1 MPIAVKWFSS
11 DMRGAPTISGTP
23 GSRIAALDA
32 CLITGFGA
40 VTATGITVSGGIA
53 TATLPSGQT
62 FAQHAVVL
70 VSGATPSA
78 LNGEA
83 RVLTTSSTQITFAT
97 TAADGAATGTIEIRY
112 APVGGWDKV
121 FTGTNKAVYRSADVT
136 GPRHYLRVDDAG
148 TTTARVRGYESMTDV
163 DTGTGPFPTDALMS
177 GGGYW
182 WGSSVASSAAV
193 RWKLFADS
201 RVLLPAIAPYS
212 HNSATNIAAPL
223 RGFGDPI
230 ALRPG
235 GDNWC
240 TFLSAGGTAPHYY
253 GPQGALDGGNPS
265 ANSAAGLCVAAR
277 AWQGLG
283 GAVALNPVPLT
294 GGSQASGA
302 DNALGA
308 FPSEIDGELKISPM
322 LLVEVG
328 TGKPPRARVPGVWHI
343 SQTGAY
349 GPLGDGN
356 LLAGAGDLAG
366 RTLMCVAT
374 TGGYVSDPA
383 NAAYLVDITGP
394 WR

>member
-1 MPIAVKWFSS
+1 MSIAVKWFDST
-11 DMRGAPTISGTP
+11 MRGAPTISGTA

-78 LNGEA
+78 LNGEH
-83 RVLTTSSTQITFAT
+83 RVLTSSSTQITFAT

-136 GPRHYLRVDDAG
+136 GPRHYLRVDDTG
-148 TTTARVRGYESMTDV
+148 TTAARVRGYESMTDV
-163 DTGTGPFPTDALMS
+163 DTGTGPFPTDAIMT

-182 WGSSVASSAAV
+182 WGSPVASSAAV

-212 HNSATNIAAPL
+212 HNSATAIAAPL

-240 TFLSAGGTAPHYY
+240 TFLSAAGSTMSNP
-253 GPQGALDGGNPS
+253 PQGALDGGNPAAS
-265 ANSAAGLCVAAR
+265 PTAGLSVAPR

-283 GAVALNPVPLT
+283 SAVALSPGALT
-294 GGSQASGA
+294 GGTLPSGA
-302 DNALGA
+302 EPALGA

-322 LLVEVG
+322 LLFE

-349 GPLGDGN
+349 GPLNDGDM
-356 LLAGAGDLAG
+356 LAGEGDLAG

-374 TGGYVSDPA
+374 GNGSSSGAA
-383 NAAYLVDITGP
+383 NAVYLVDITGP

>member
-11 DMRGAPTISGTP
+11 DMRGAPTINGTA

-32 CLITGFGA
+32 CLLTGFGP
-40 VTATGITVSGGIA
+40 VTATSVTVSGGIA
-53 TATLPSGQT
+53 TATLPSGQS

-70 VSGATPSA
+70 ISGATPSA
-78 LNGEA
+78 LDGEA

-112 APVGGWDKV
+112 APVGEWEKV
-121 FTGTNKAVYRSADVT
+121 YTGTNKAVYRSLEAT
-136 GPRHYLRVDDAG
+136 GARHYLRVDDTGA
-148 TTTARVRGYESMTDV
+148 TVARVRGYESMTDV
-163 DTGTGPFPTDALMS
+163 DTGAGPFPSDAIIS

-182 WGSSVASSAAV
+182 WGSGAASSAPV

-212 HNSATNIAAPL
+212 HSSTTNIAAPL

-240 TFLSAGGTAPHYY
+240 TFLSAGGSVIGST
-253 GPQGALDGGNPS
+253 PQSALDGGSPNAS
-265 ANSAAGLCVAAR
+265 SVAGLSAAAR

-283 GAVALNPVPLT
+283 GAVEVRPFPLT
-294 GGSQASGA
+294 GGTSASGTDA
-302 DNALGA
+302 ALGA

-322 LLVEVG
+322 LLFEAG
-328 TGKPPRARVPGVWHI
+328 TGKPPRARVPGGWHI

-349 GPLGDGN
+349 GLLNDGD
-356 LLAGAGDLAG
+356 LLSGAGDLAG

-374 TGGYVSDPA
+374 GNGSLSNAA
-383 NAAYLVDITGP
+383 NAVYLVDITGP

>member
-1 MPIAVKWFSS
+1 MPFAVKWFDST
-11 DMRGAPTISGTP
+11 MRGAPTISGTA

-32 CLITGFGA
+32 CLITGFGP
-40 VTATGITVSGGIA
+40 VTPIGITVSGGIA
-53 TATLPSGQT
+53 TATLPSGQS

-97 TAADGAATGTIEIRY
+97 TAADGAASGTIEIRY

-121 FTGTNKAVYRSADVT
+121 FTGTNTAVYRSADVT
-136 GPRHYLRVDDAG
+136 SPRHYLRVDDTG
-148 TTTARVRGYESMTDV
+148 TTAARVRGYESMTDV

-182 WGSSVASSAAV
+182 WGSSVASGAAV

-212 HNSATNIAAPL
+212 DSSATTIAAPL

-240 TFLSAGGTAPHYY
+240 TFLSAGGSTSNAIQ
-253 GPQGALDGGNPS
+253 QGSLDGGPPNAS
-265 ANSAAGLCVAAR
+265 SAAGLSVAPR

-283 GAVALNPVPLT
+283 SAVALNPGALT
-294 GGSQASGA
+294 GGSQASGT
-302 DNALGA
+302 DPALGA

-322 LLVEVG
+322 LLFE

-349 GPLGDGN
+349 GLLNDGD
-356 LLAGAGDLAG
+356 LLAGTGDLAG

-374 TGGYVSDPA
+374 VNGALSAPS
-383 NAAYLVDITGP
+383 NAVYLVDITGP

>member
-1 MPIAVKWFSS
+1 MSFPVKWFSS
-11 DMRGAPTISGTP
+11 DMRGAPTITGTA
-23 GSRIAALDA
+23 GDLIAALDA
-32 CLITGFGA
+32 CLITGFGP
-40 VTATGITVSGGIA
+40 VTPTGITVSGGIA

-70 VSGATPSA
+70 ISGATPSA

-97 TAADGAATGTIEIRY
+97 TAADGAATGTIGIRY
-112 APVGGWDKV
+112 APVGGWEKV
-121 FTGTNKAVYRSADVT
+121 YTGTNKAVYRSLDAT
-136 GPRHYLRVDDAG
+136 GPRHYLRVDATG
-148 TTTARVRGYESMTDV
+148 APAARVRGYESMTDI
-163 DTGTGPFPTDALMS
+163 DTGTGPFPTDAIMS

-182 WGSSVASSAAV
+182 WGSSDASSAAV

-201 RVLLPAIAPYS
+201 RTLLPAIAPYS
-212 HNSATNIAAPL
+212 HNSGINLAAPL

-240 TFLSAGGTAPHYY
+240 TFLSAGGSTSSGDPR
-253 GPQGALDGGNPS
+253 GALDGGPPS
-265 ANSAAGLCVAAR
+265 ASPTTGLCVVPR

-283 GAVALNPVPLT
+283 GAVTVNPVALT
-294 GGSQASGA
+294 GWTQPSGVDPA
-302 DNALGA
+302 VGA

-322 LLVEVG
+322 LLYEAG
-328 TGKPPRARVPGVWHI
+328 AGKPPRAMVPGVWHI
-343 SQTGAY
+343 AQTGAY
-349 GPLGDGN
+349 GLLNDGD
-356 LLAGAGDLAG
+356 LLSGAGDLAG

-374 TGGYVSDPA
+374 GGVYSWSAA
-383 NAAYLVDITGP
+383 NAVYLVDITGP

>member
-11 DMRGAPTISGTP
+11 DMRGAPTINGTA

-83 RVLTTSSTQITFAT
+83 RVLTSSSTQITFAT

-136 GPRHYLRVDDAG
+136 GPRHYLRVADAA
-148 TTTARVRGYESMTDV
+148 TTAARVCGYESMTDV

-182 WGSSVASSAAV
+182 WGSATASSAAV
-193 RWKLFADS
+193 RWKLFADN

-212 HNSATNIAAPL
+212 HNSATYIGAPL

-240 TFLSAGGTAPHYY
+240 TFLSAGGSAMGTA
-253 GPQGALDGGNPS
+253 PQGALDGGIPT
-265 ANSAAGLCVAAR
+265 ANSNAGLCAAPR

-302 DNALGA
+302 DAALGA

-322 LLVEVG
+322 LLAEAG
-328 TGKPPRARVPGVWHI
+328 SGKPPRARVPGVWHI

-349 GPLGDGN
+349 GPLGDGDM
-356 LLAGAGDLAG
+356 LAGDGDLAG

-374 TGGYVSDPA
+374 T
-383 NAAYLVDITGP
+383 NASLSSQADAVYLVDITGP